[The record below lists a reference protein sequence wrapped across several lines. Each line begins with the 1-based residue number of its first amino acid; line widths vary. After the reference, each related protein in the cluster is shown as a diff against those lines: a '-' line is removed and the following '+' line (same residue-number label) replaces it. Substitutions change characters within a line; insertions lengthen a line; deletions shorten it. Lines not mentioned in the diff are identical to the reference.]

1 MQEILIE
8 FLGYSKIPF
17 VKIYYKMLLFFYHKS
32 MKGFTDMVLE
42 MPYSQLERAVNPT
55 HDIRLFSGR
64 SNPQLAQEIADYLGT
79 TVGPMVIK
87 NFADGEIYVQ
97 IKESIRGD
105 DVFIVQPV
113 CNPVN
118 ENLMELLIIIDAFKR
133 ASAKSITAVIPYYGY
148 ARQDR
153 KTSGREAI
161 TAKLVADLL
170 TTAGADR
177 VLAMDLHTGQ
187 IQGFFNIL
195 VDHIFANPIIVDYV
209 KNLGINPDEMMA
221 VSPDMG
227 GANRTRAFARKLD
240 CPMAIIDKRRDKH
253 NEAIAAHIIGDVKD
267 KVCLMFDDII
277 DTAGTICEA
286 SKLLKANG
294 AKKIYVC
301 ATHAVFSGPARER
314 LQNAPIEECIVTNTI
329 PWKKEDLPTNV
340 KQLSVAPLL
349 GAAISRIHDDESVSS
364 LFGFEKEM
372 KV

>member
-1 MQEILIE
+1 
-8 FLGYSKIPF
+8 
-17 VKIYYKMLLFFYHKS
+17 
-32 MKGFTDMVLE
+32 MVLQE
-42 MPYSQLERAVNPT
+42 TLQQLERAINPT
-55 HDIRLFSGR
+55 HDIKLFAGR
-64 SNPQLAQEIADYLGT
+64 SNSKLAQEIADYLGT
-79 TVGPMVIK
+79 TVGPMLVK

-97 IKESIRGD
+97 IKESVRGD
-105 DVFIVQPV
+105 DVFIIQPL

-133 ASAKSITAVIPYYGY
+133 ASAKTITTVIPYYGY

-195 VDHIFANPIIVDYV
+195 VDHIYATPILV
-209 KNLGINPDEMMA
+209 KYIKSLNINPDDMVA
-221 VSPDMG
+221 VSPDTG
-227 GANRTRAFARKLD
+227 GVQRTRHFAKDIGCSL
-240 CPMAIIDKRRDKH
+240 AIIDKRRDKH
-253 NEAIAAHIIGDVKD
+253 NEAIANYVIGDVKD
-267 KVCLMFDDII
+267 KVCVMYDDMI

-286 SKLLKANG
+286 AKLLKREG
-294 AKKIYVC
+294 AREVYVC
-301 ATHAVFSGPARER
+301 AVHPVFSGPALER
-314 LQNAPIEECIVTNTI
+314 LASSPIKQCIVTNTI
-329 PWKKEDLPTNV
+329 PLDMDKMPPNV

-349 GAAISRIHDDESVSS
+349 GQAISRIHDDESVSS

-372 KV
+372 SV

>member
-1 MQEILIE
+1 MELELAFPQ
-8 FLGYSKIPF
+8 G
-17 VKIYYKMLLFFYHKS
+17 VKSI
-32 MKGFTDMVLE
+32 
-42 MPYSQLERAVNPT
+42 NPT
-55 HDIRLFSGR
+55 HDIKLFAGR
-64 SNPQLAQEIADYLGT
+64 SNMQLAEEIAQYLGT

-87 NFADGEIYVQ
+87 NFADGEVYVQ
-97 IKESIRGD
+97 VQESIRGD

-195 VDHIFANPIIVDYV
+195 VDHIYATSVIVDYIKHLNIPTEDLV
-209 KNLGINPDEMMA
+209 I

-227 GANRTRAFARKLD
+227 GVTRSRYFAKQMN
-240 CPMAIIDKRRDKH
+240 CPMAIIDKRRNRH
-253 NEAIAAHIIGDVKD
+253 NEAEAVNVIGDIKD
-267 KVCLMFDDII
+267 KTCIMFDDII
-277 DTAGTICEA
+277 DTAGTICGA
-286 SKLLKANG
+286 ARLLKDEG
-294 AKKIYVC
+294 AKDIYVC
-301 ATHAVFSGPARER
+301 ATHPVFSGPALER
-314 LQNAPIEECIVTNTI
+314 LEKAPIKEVVVTNTI
-329 PWKKEDLPTNV
+329 PLNKAFLPEKIT
-340 KQLSVAPLL
+340 QLSVAPLL
-349 GAAISRIHDDESVSS
+349 GEAISRIHDGESVSS
-364 LFGFEKEM
+364 LFGFEKEYDQ
-372 KV
+372 

>member
-1 MQEILIE
+1 
-8 FLGYSKIPF
+8 
-17 VKIYYKMLLFFYHKS
+17 
-32 MKGFTDMVLE
+32 MVLQE
-42 MPYSQLERAVNPT
+42 TLQQLERAINPT
-55 HDIRLFSGR
+55 HDIKLFAGR
-64 SNPQLAQEIADYLGT
+64 SNSKLAQEIADYLGT
-79 TVGPMVIK
+79 TVGPMLVK

-97 IKESIRGD
+97 IKESVRGD
-105 DVFIVQPV
+105 DVFIIQPL

-133 ASAKSITAVIPYYGY
+133 ASAKTITTVIPYYGY

-195 VDHIFANPIIVDYV
+195 VDHIYATPILV
-209 KNLGINPDEMMA
+209 KYIKSLNINPDDMVA
-221 VSPDMG
+221 VSPDTG
-227 GANRTRAFARKLD
+227 GVQRTRHFAKDIGCSL
-240 CPMAIIDKRRDKH
+240 AIIDKRRDKH
-253 NEAIAAHIIGDVKD
+253 NEAIANYVIGDVKD
-267 KVCLMFDDII
+267 KVCVMYDDMI

-286 SKLLKANG
+286 AKLLKREG
-294 AKKIYVC
+294 AREVYVC
-301 ATHAVFSGPARER
+301 AVHPVFSGPALER
-314 LQNAPIEECIVTNTI
+314 LASSPIKQCIVTNTI
-329 PWKKEDLPTNV
+329 PLDMDKMPPNV

-349 GAAISRIHDDESVSS
+349 GQAISRIHDDESVSS

-372 KV
+372 TV